1 MPPPALLDHRI
12 GNARDSRE
20 CQGDGTNQQRVHPL
34 IIPGANNLTP
44 GPRSNSPDPA
54 HGVHKDSNLQTGLL
68 QTLLLNNPAV
78 GMRKIPLTSSLL
90 HGLLQVPLNN
100 PAAGMRKI
108 PLTSSLLHGVHKAPL
123 SNSRQPG
130 VLQLRHNN
138 PAAGAIKVQGLRAD
152 SSHGMPPHRRHL

>member
-90 HGLLQVPLNN
+90 HG
-100 PAAGMRKI
+100 
-108 PLTSSLLHGVHKAPL
+108 VHKAPL

>member
-1 MPPPALLDHRI
+1 MPPPAVPDHRI

-20 CQGDGTNQQRVHPL
+20 CQGDGTNQQWVHPL

-44 GPRSNSPDPA
+44 GPHSNSPEPEAGTHNSRAQDGVLRIPLNSSPA
-54 HGVHKDSNLQTGLL
+54 HGVHKDSNSRQ
-68 QTLLLNNPAV
+68 
-78 GMRKIPLTSSLL
+78 

-108 PLTSSLLHGVHKAPL
+108 PLNSSLAHGVHKALP
-123 SNSRQPG
+123 SNSRRHG
-130 VLQLRHNN
+130 VRQLLHNN
-138 PAAGAIKVQGLRAD
+138 PAAGAIKAQELRAD